1 MKCANLYVTTDSDI
15 VRRYLGVY
23 ASVYVPVYVPGHGYI
38 YVRAEIVEVNDL
50 IETIDHANAKARD
63 GETFLN
69 GIPLPV
75 LQ

>member
-15 VRRYLGVY
+15 VRRCLGVY
-23 ASVYVPVYVPGHGYI
+23 ASVYVPGHSYI

>member
-23 ASVYVPVYVPGHGYI
+23 ASVYVPGHGYI

>member
-15 VRRYLGVY
+15 VRRCLGVY
-23 ASVYVPVYVPGHGYI
+23 ASVYVPGHGYI
-38 YVRAEIVEVNDL
+38 YVRAAIVQAAGLV
-50 IETIDHANAKARD
+50 ETLGQAEDKARD

-69 GIPLPV
+69 SIPLPV

>member
-15 VRRYLGVY
+15 VRRCLGVY
-23 ASVYVPVYVPGHGYI
+23 ASVYVPGHGYI